1 MLVKLIH
8 SAFPMSSI
16 YAFPDECY
24 WNMELHFNCC
34 SLNSQQQ
41 IIYVYKEEIQ
51 DLHVFQTS
59 SLCRRKFLEVKW
71 PEFILILV
79 ETTPQ
84 VAQNKNHPKGLEI
97 FDGCFLFLI
106 FRIGMQYL
114 RPLVTAGVRQLRFP
128 CLEPIGATLRP

>member
-1 MLVKLIH
+1 
-8 SAFPMSSI
+8 MSSI

-24 WNMELHFNCC
+24 WHMELHFNCC

-59 SLCRRKFLEVKW
+59 SLCRRKFLEVKR

-84 VAQNKNHPKGLEI
+84 VAQKKI
-97 FDGCFLFLI
+97 TKRVWKYMTDVFSF
-106 FRIGMQYL
+106 
-114 RPLVTAGVRQLRFP
+114 
-128 CLEPIGATLRP
+128 